1 MAHNSVPAPWIAF
14 FMKLARLLLLSV
26 QMHNV
31 MSSFRM
37 FSAHNKPSSRFFP
50 TSLHAEQ
57 STTNKAYTTIAAIQK
72 LERHFG
78 HHHIEL
84 SWFQQSPQSAMF
96 GSSQDRARQLAGRNR
111 RQRISSSG
119 SCSSSRSTSSSHDIS
134 ELCSPTTL
142 LDPNAELPPVEEE
155 QPFQETARSFVVVS
169 DPRKKE
175 IEQDNRRSTSHSAS
189 TLPIRPRN
197 LQLEQH
203 RLQAEHL
210 SQVLYNTLSLPKS
223 AATSHDLFRSSH
235 HVEYGSLGI
244 SGVTSS
250 NIRNTTA
257 PCQATYF
264 PNSPVFD
271 LMKAFDSSKAPFP
284 RASASEFHLRPQPVV
299 SLRGGYGRM
308 QDPHDQEAEYALQA
322 HTLRVQN
329 HRDFGI
335 YTSIWGKEVSGYHQL
350 DLAEKIRWL
359 PPQAWNEPITAGLSY
374 EEFLSLL
381 DTTQTCRFG
390 KLFGP
395 SPRSNF
401 PRAPC
406 ARVAFLHSLDEKLR
420 VAFVNAM
427 KGSISYKREPEII
440 TSTSDNNNPPVMLSL
455 LLSAAEEFVQ
465 LILAY
470 H

>member
-1 MAHNSVPAPWIAF
+1 
-14 FMKLARLLLLSV
+14 MKLARLLLLSV